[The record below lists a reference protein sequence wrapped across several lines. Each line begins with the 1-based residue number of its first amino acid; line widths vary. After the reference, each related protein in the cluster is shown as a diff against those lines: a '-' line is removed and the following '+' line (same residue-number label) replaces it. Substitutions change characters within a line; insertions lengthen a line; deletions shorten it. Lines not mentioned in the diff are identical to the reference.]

1 MSARRGPDKKDYWGP
16 AYDKLARKWTM
27 PFVMQGINTRVVR
40 RSNALLDNAYGKR
53 PNVGSL
59 LLGSASA
66 VRLNS
71 SHC

>member
-1 MSARRGPDKKDYWGP
+1 MSTRRGPDKKDYWGP

-27 PFVMQGINTRVVR
+27 PFVMQGINMRVVR

-59 LLGSASA
+59 FWNLFLLCG
-66 VRLNS
+66 
-71 SHC
+71 